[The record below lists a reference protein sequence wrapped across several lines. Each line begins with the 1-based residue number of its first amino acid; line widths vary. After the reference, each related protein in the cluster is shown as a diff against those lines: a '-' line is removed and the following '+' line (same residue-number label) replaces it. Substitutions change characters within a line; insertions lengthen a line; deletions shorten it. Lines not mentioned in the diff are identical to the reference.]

1 MIGVTP
7 IDNIVNYLEVV
18 SLDQQLITDL
28 ADALRRLARV
38 RHSLSMGGL
47 TMGEFLLLRLVQPPR
62 EETPEGSDSG
72 TTVCVSDLARQLS
85 CSPPAVS
92 RTLRRLE
99 EHGLLKRRCDPAD
112 RRTTYVEL
120 TPEGQQQLLD
130 YRGEMEALA
139 VRVSRRMGEE
149 NLRVLTA
156 QLDRLTDIILEEREK
171 ERISC

>member
-112 RRTTYVEL
+112 RRTTYVVL
-120 TPEGQQQLLD
+120 TQAGRDLLD
-130 YRGEMEALA
+130 ANQRQMEELA
-139 VRVSRRMGEE
+139 RRVVARMGEDA
-149 NLRVLTA
+149 LQALTA
-156 QLDRLTDIILEEREK
+156 QLDRLTKTVLEERETMSV
-171 ERISC
+171 E